1 MVVTRYL
8 FVYKLAKDRYLLIN
22 SLTGAVDVVE
32 TEVLQAFAAIRRGT
46 AAVLADDEIRS
57 LVARGHL
64 YPSRADEEA
73 VVDRLVA
80 FSEENRARTQ
90 AICFVLCPT
99 VSCNLRCPYCFEP
112 HKMHED
118 GRLMTPEQVEQ
129 AFVAVDEIRRMR
141 PEIPQASLNLF
152 GGEPL
157 LPSTRHVVA
166 NILERAAARDL
177 PISITSNGT
186 HAHVFS
192 DLLRPYRDRILFD
205 ISMDGPQEIHDRRRI
220 TVNGSG
226 TFSRISANVSLL
238 LSLGFRVAVRM
249 NLNEDNVAAVPAFLE
264 HVRQQGW
271 NRHENFQMTVSPV
284 TNYTG
289 RSAQGLIPPSQLEV
303 RLRRSIPDHLLKEI
317 PVSLNGDVS
326 RLNLPV
332 SEALGESMVSGKFMP
347 SLYYCEASG
356 ALFYC
361 MGPDSFIYP
370 CNQIIGDPT
379 WAIGSFFPSLSIDP
393 EKAGMWQDRAV
404 TNMPGCMECGVA
416 FLCSGGCPVLAR
428 RTTGSPMDSYCG
440 TAKQELA
447 AYVRSVAPQL
457 LAADA
462 GASTGH
468 VRSEGDR

>member
-8 FVYKLAKDRYLLIN
+8 FVYRLEGERYLLIN

-32 TEVLQAFAAIRRGT
+32 TDVLRAFAAIRRGHAPALT
-46 AAVLADDEIRS
+46 DDELSS
-57 LVARGHL
+57 LLSRGHL
-64 YPSRADEEA
+64 YASRTDEQAQVE
-73 VVDRLVA
+73 RLVA
-80 FSEENRARTQ
+80 LTESTRARSQ

-118 GRLMTPEQVEQ
+118 GRVMTLEQVEK
-129 AFVAVDEIRRMR
+129 AFVAVDEIRSTR
-141 PEIPQASLNLF
+141 PDIPEASLNLF

-166 NILERAAARDL
+166 KMLEGAAAREL

-186 HAHVFS
+186 HAHVFV

-205 ISMDGPQEIHDRRRI
+205 ISMDGPQEIHDQRRI

-226 TFSRISANVSLL
+226 TFRRISENVGLL
-238 LSLGFRVAVRM
+238 LSQGFRVAVRM
-249 NLNEDNVAAVPAFLE
+249 NLNEGNVASVPAFLE

-271 NRHENFQMTVSPV
+271 HRNENFQMTVSPV

-289 RSAQGLIPPSQLEV
+289 NAAQGLISPSQLEV
-303 RLRRSIPDHLLKEI
+303 RLRRSIPEHLLKEI
-317 PVSLNGDVS
+317 PISLNGDVS

-393 EKAGMWQDRAV
+393 EKAAIWHDRAV
-404 TNMPGCMECGVA
+404 TNMPGCMECGIA
-416 FLCSGGCPVLAR
+416 FLCAGGCPVLAR

-440 TAKQELA
+440 TAKRELA
-447 AYVRSVAPQL
+447 VYVRSVAPQL
-457 LAADA
+457 LAATSA
-462 GASTGH
+462 VPTA
-468 VRSEGDR
+468 RPSERDR

>member
-8 FVYKLAKDRYLLIN
+8 FVYKLADDRYLLIN

-32 TEVLQAFAAIRRGT
+32 TEVLRAFATIRRGS
-46 AAVLADDEIRS
+46 APALPEDQIQS
-57 LVARGHL
+57 LVRRGHL
-64 YPSRADEEA
+64 YPARADEEMQ
-73 VVDRLVA
+73 VDRLVA
-80 FSEENRARTQ
+80 FARENRARTQ

-118 GRLMTPEQVEQ
+118 GRLMTLEQVEQ
-129 AFVAVDEIRRMR
+129 AFVALDTIRTMR
-141 PEIPQASLNLF
+141 PDIPQASLNLF

-157 LPSTRHVVA
+157 LPTTRHVVA
-166 NILERAAARDL
+166 HVLERAAARDL

-186 HAHVFS
+186 HAHIFTE
-192 DLLRPYRDRILFD
+192 LLRPYRERILFD
-205 ISMDGPQEIHDRRRI
+205 ISMDGPREIHDRRRI
-220 TVNGSG
+220 TVNGGG
-226 TFSRISANVSLL
+226 TFSRISDNVGLL
-238 LSLGFRVAVRM
+238 LGLGFRVAVRM

-264 HVRQQGW
+264 YVRQQGW
-271 NRHENFQMTVSPV
+271 NRDENFQMTVSPV

-289 RSAQGLIPPSQLEV
+289 RSADGLIPPSQLEM
-303 RLRRSIPDHLLKEI
+303 RLRRAIPEHLLKEI

-332 SEALGESMVSGKFMP
+332 SDALGESMVAGKFMP

-361 MGPDSFIYP
+361 MGPDSLIYP

-379 WAIGSFFPSLSIDP
+379 WAIGHFSPSLSIDP
-393 EKAGMWQDRAV
+393 QKVALWHNRAV
-404 TNMPGCMECGVA
+404 TNMPGCMECGIA

-440 TAKQELA
+440 TAKKELA

-457 LAADA
+457 LGAAG
-462 GASTGH
+462 GASTARLG
-468 VRSEGDR
+468 REDDR